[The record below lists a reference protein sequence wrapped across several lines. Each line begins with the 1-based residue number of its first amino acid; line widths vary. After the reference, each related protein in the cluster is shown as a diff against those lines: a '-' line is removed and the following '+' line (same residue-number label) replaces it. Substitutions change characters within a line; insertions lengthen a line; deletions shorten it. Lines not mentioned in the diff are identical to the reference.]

1 MSPLTLLA
9 AFINLEM
16 LTDMATCFFIGPRWF
31 MLFSRVATVQ
41 DNGNVR
47 SIRLILLQSS
57 MFSELIDLDLNE
69 FTKRYLLID
78 LVVPFL
84 ILNDHQVAL
93 ENDSE
98 VPQMILAK
106 FVKVLGVDFFQ
117 QVSFDEAETAIDR
130 YRLIGLE
137 ILSHN
142 FFDFLLRLQ

>member
-1 MSPLTLLA
+1 
-9 AFINLEM
+9 
-16 LTDMATCFFIGPRWF
+16 
-31 MLFSRVATVQ
+31 
-41 DNGNVR
+41 
-47 SIRLILLQSS
+47 

-84 ILNDHQVAL
+84 ILNDHHVAL

-130 YRLIGLE
+130 Y
-137 ILSHN
+137 
-142 FFDFLLRLQ
+142 

>member
-1 MSPLTLLA
+1 
-9 AFINLEM
+9 
-16 LTDMATCFFIGPRWF
+16 

-47 SIRLILLQSS
+47 SIRLIILQSS
-57 MFSELIDLDLNE
+57 MFSELIDLNLNE

-106 FVKVLGVDFFQ
+106 FVKVLGVNFFQ
-117 QVSFDEAETAIDR
+117 
-130 YRLIGLE
+130 
-137 ILSHN
+137 
-142 FFDFLLRLQ
+142 